1 MKTYLVE
8 VWTDGMAYE
17 AGQIGKYITVRA
29 NDASHAEDKAMA
41 SREYEVADCIGVYNH
56 DSKAYESL

>member
-17 AGQIGKYITVRA
+17 VGQAGEYIKVRA
-29 NDASHAEDKAMA
+29 RDESHAESKAMA
-41 SREYEVADCIGVYNH
+41 GRRYEVADCIGVATRAR
-56 DSKAYESL
+56 KVREG